1 MIITFGIFYNKY
13 LLYIGR
19 TKQENIKTRFKQIK
33 QNKKDRNINL
43 TLLFDYFNEND
54 LMIKILY
61 SEKQITKNI
70 KYMKYKKYR
79 LTYELYNNCLSSIK
93 E

>member
-1 MIITFGIFYNKY
+1 MIIIFGIFYNKY
-13 LLYIGR
+13 LLHIGR

-43 TLLFDYFNEND
+43 DLLFDYFNEND

-61 SEKQITKNI
+61 SEKQITKI
-70 KYMKYKKYR
+70 KYMKYRKYR
-79 LTYELYNNCLSSIK
+79 LSYKLHNNFLSSV
-93 E
+93 EEE

>member
-1 MIITFGIFYNKY
+1 MIIIFGIFYTKS
-13 LLYIGR
+13 LLHIGR

-43 TLLFDYFNEND
+43 NLLFDYFNEND

-61 SEKQITKNI
+61 SEKQITKI

-79 LTYELYNNCLSSIK
+79 LSYKLYNIFLSSIK

>member
-43 TLLFDYFNEND
+43 DLLFDYFNEND

-61 SEKQITKNI
+61 SEKQITKI

-79 LTYELYNNCLSSIK
+79 LSYKLYNNFLSSIK

>member
-1 MIITFGIFYNKY
+1 MIITFGIFYNNY

-43 TLLFDYFNEND
+43 NLLFDYFNEND

-61 SEKQITKNI
+61 SEKQITKI
-70 KYMKYKKYR
+70 KYMKYKQCR
-79 LTYELYNNCLSSIK
+79 LSYKLYNNFLSSIK

>member
-19 TKQENIKTRFKQIK
+19 TRQYDIKTRFKQIK
-33 QNKKDRNINL
+33 KTKKDRNINL

-54 LMIKILY
+54 LMIEILY
-61 SEKQITKNI
+61 SEKQITKI
-70 KYMKYKKYR
+70 KFMKYKKYKLR
-79 LTYELYNNCLSSIK
+79 YKLYNNFLNSIR